1 MCYHTFSEGQER
13 DVVLL
18 GGSGS
23 GTVRRFQSRCVLRLP
38 HLNAGLRLE
47 DPLPSS
53 LTWLLAV
60 SQVDL
65 TEEGRSEEH
74 LRL

>member
-1 MCYHTFSEGQER
+1 M
-13 DVVLL
+13 VLL

-53 LTWLLAV
+53 LTWLLALV
-60 SQVDL
+60 KWTSQRK
-65 TEEGRSEEH
+65 EGVRSI
-74 LRL
+74 